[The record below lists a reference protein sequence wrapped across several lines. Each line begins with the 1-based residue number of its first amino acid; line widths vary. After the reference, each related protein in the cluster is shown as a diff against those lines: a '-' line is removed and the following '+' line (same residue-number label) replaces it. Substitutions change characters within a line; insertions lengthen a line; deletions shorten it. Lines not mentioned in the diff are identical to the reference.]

1 MSFNITFISQEDNF
15 KGAQWFAEICV
26 LCKKEPNG
34 DVKGPIMNGNWTV
47 INAEFWLNEAKKM
60 EAYHGFIFL
69 QISLL
74 KTLLKTISYLVEKGF
89 LRKPNSQKPT

>member
-47 INAEFWLNEAKKM
+47 INAEFWLNEAKNV
-60 EAYHGFIFL
+60 G
-69 QISLL
+69 LL
-74 KTLLKTISYLVEKGF
+74 WPYFSTNLTFKNPLRNPTSYLVEVGF
-89 LRKPNSQKPT
+89 